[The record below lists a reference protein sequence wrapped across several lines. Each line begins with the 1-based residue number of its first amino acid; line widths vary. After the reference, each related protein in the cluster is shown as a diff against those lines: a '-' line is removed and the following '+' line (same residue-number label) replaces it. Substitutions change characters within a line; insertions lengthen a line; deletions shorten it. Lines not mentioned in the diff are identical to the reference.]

1 MRTSN
6 ILFSQ
11 GQTLASKQEMFR
23 EGAMSVPPATVAT
36 MTLLGVSLENWVLI
50 LTLGWLTFQII
61 WFIYLRVSD
70 VIIAIEK
77 AKEERSLRLLEK
89 IEQEVKKEQ
98 QKDG

>member
-1 MRTSN
+1 M
-6 ILFSQ
+6 
-11 GQTLASKQEMFR
+11 
-23 EGAMSVPPATVAT
+23 PPATVAT

>member
-1 MRTSN
+1 M
-6 ILFSQ
+6 
-11 GQTLASKQEMFR
+11 
-23 EGAMSVPPATVAT
+23 PPATVAT

-77 AKEERSLRLLEK
+77 AKEERALRLLEK